1 LKKKLLQSAL
11 ASKGKI
17 SEMQKLEE
25 KEEKILKE
33 LQNSQQYAKSLE

>member
-17 SEMQKLEE
+17 TEMQKLEE
-25 KEEKILKE
+25 KESKILKDF
-33 LQNSQQYAKSLE
+33 QNNQQYAKSLE